1 MQQSNNLST
10 RTTNFAVDTIFFT
23 KTIPL
28 TAYNKPLI
36 TQLVRSST
44 SIGANY
50 HESTE
55 AQTRNDFI
63 HKISICKKEARETL
77 YWLDVIQKT
86 NPDLKID
93 VLVSEVSQLI
103 RIFAASM
110 RTAKQNA

>member
-1 MQQSNNLST
+1 MQQSNNLSI
-10 RTTNFAVDTIFFT
+10 RTTSFAIDIIAFT
-23 KTIPL
+23 KSITP
-28 TAYNKPLI
+28 TVYNKPLI

-86 NPDLKID
+86 NPGLKTE
-93 VLVSEVSQLI
+93 VLVDEVSQLI